1 MMVGMSRDATR
12 RRILD
17 TAERQFALHGFAGTS
32 LREITREAGVNV
44 ATFALGRDK
53 PGGDAIC
60 FVSVDQPVSDELLRL
75 IEEIPQVKRARAV
88 RF

>member
-32 LREITREAGVNV
+32 LREITR
-44 ATFALGRDK
+44 
-53 PGGDAIC
+53 
-60 FVSVDQPVSDELLRL
+60 LRG
-75 IEEIPQVKRARAV
+75 EV
-88 RF
+88 RFVPPGSLPNDGKVIEDRRKVD